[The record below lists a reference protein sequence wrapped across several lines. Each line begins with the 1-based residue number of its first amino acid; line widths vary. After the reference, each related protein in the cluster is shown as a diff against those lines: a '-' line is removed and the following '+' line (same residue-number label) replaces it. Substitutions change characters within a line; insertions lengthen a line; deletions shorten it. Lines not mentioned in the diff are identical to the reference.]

1 MFVER
6 IMTKSEIKLL
16 QRALRETVAPDITVD
31 GVYGNQTVKAM
42 AKFCIVNGCSDHAAE
57 QMLAKYIETRYT
69 SAAAFKQ
76 AAAELG
82 VPESYVRAVAK
93 VETNGE
99 SFLKD
104 GRVKILFERH
114 WFYKKLKEA
123 LQKPSVRTQV
133 ANRLRMAVETPTD
146 LLLGAIVNA
155 WPNICN
161 PERGGYKGGEAE
173 WERLNFAMGFDVESA
188 CQATSFGGYQVMGF
202 NHKASGYNS
211 AQEMMVALSTS
222 ESKQLLAMVSF
233 IKANPAMHACLK
245 KGDWAGF
252 AEKYNGSAYKENKY
266 DTKLAAAEVEGRADA
281 LA

>member
-1 MFVER
+1 MN
-6 IMTKSEIKLL
+6 KSEIKLL

-42 AKFCIVNGCSDHAAE
+42 AKYCIVNGCSDHAAE
-57 QMLAKYIETRYT
+57 QMLKKYIDSRFVND
-69 SAAAFKQ
+69 AAYKQ
-76 AAAELG
+76 AAADLG

-123 LQKPSVRTQV
+123 LQNAMVKANV
-133 ANRLRMAVETPTD
+133 AARLKMPVATPTD
-146 LLLGAIVNA
+146 LLLAAMVNGY
-155 WPNICN
+155 PNICN

-173 WERLNFAMGFDVESA
+173 WDRLNFAMNIDVEAA
-188 CQATSFGGYQVMGF
+188 CQAASYGGYQLMGF
-202 NHKASGYNS
+202 NHKACGYSN
-211 AQEMMVALSTS
+211 AHEMMLALSAS
-222 ESKQLLAMVSF
+222 ESKQLLAMVAF

-245 KGDWAGF
+245 KSDWAGF

-266 DTKLAAAEVEGRADA
+266 DTKLAAAEVEGRAEA